1 MVSDD
6 GTSNS
11 NNLGPVVDEKV
22 GGLARIVG
30 DIFSTD
36 SAMTESSKADA
47 DFKPKGMFLGSR
59 RDNAKPIDIPPQV
72 LARHAAML
80 GSTGSRKTAM
90 A

>member
-11 NNLGPVVDEKV
+11 NDLGADVDEKV

-36 SAMTESSKADA
+36 SAMTESSKLMLISNQ
-47 DFKPKGMFLGSR
+47 PVCFLVVEEIMQSQLIFLH
-59 RDNAKPIDIPPQV
+59 KY
-72 LARHAAML
+72 
-80 GSTGSRKTAM
+80 
-90 A
+90 

>member
-11 NNLGPVVDEKV
+11 NDLGADVDEKV

-36 SAMTESSKADA
+36 SAMTESSK
-47 DFKPKGMFLGSR
+47 LY
-59 RDNAKPIDIPPQV
+59 
-72 LARHAAML
+72 
-80 GSTGSRKTAM
+80 
-90 A
+90 